1 MATSQFSCSGCGKS
15 YAWKPEIAG
24 KRVKCKCGERLNVP
38 ATDPAAVELEA
49 EPMPEGFDDLMALAD
64 GAPVSEA
71 SYAPE
76 PAVAAAAP
84 ARPAKRSG
92 GGAAVAAVGGG
103 GAAAGAAAG
112 GACPSCGAR
121 VDAAAVLCVNC
132 GHNLKTG
139 KKLKTSKLSG
149 EAAAGG
155 GGGGGGA
162 DALVPGYR
170 SFGVKDVAGAGM
182 SPQKKKMMA
191 IGLSV
196 VLVGLIVGIVAIV
209 MMGLKN
215 DREHQAKLN
224 AKPAKLE
231 KMIENMDKAGGIGA
245 AMHDGTLLEGV
256 RDPARENADVLRAK
270 QRDLFKIKNRCDE
283 LVKANGPDAK
293 AWLTATPKGRLC
305 GHDNAQSI
313 AIVEQLAAL
322 GATEI
327 HTSDVPADDNQG
339 HYLVP
344 GLIAKLPTT
353 PAARKQVFD
362 WYENLPKMI
371 EANDQP
377 HQTDMGQTHI
387 SVEFKAD

>member
-1 MATSQFSCSGCGKS
+1 
-15 YAWKPEIAG
+15 
-24 KRVKCKCGERLNVP
+24 
-38 ATDPAAVELEA
+38 
-49 EPMPEGFDDLMALAD
+49 MPEGFDDLMALAD
-64 GAPVSEA
+64 GAPASEA

-92 GGAAVAAVGGG
+92 GAAPAGSGGG
-103 GAAAGAAAG
+103 GAAAG

-139 KKLKTSKLSG
+139 KKLKTSKLSD
-149 EAAAGG
+149 ESAPAGG
-155 GGGGGGA
+155 GAGER
-162 DALVPGYR
+162 VPGYR
-170 SFGVKDVAGAGM
+170 SFGVKDVAGSGM
-182 SPQKKKMMA
+182 SPQKKKMMV

-196 VLVGLIVGIVAIV
+196 ALVGLVAGIVVIV
-209 MMGLKN
+209 MKGLEN
-215 DREHQAKLN
+215 DRQHQAKLN
-224 AKPAKLE
+224 SKPAKLE
-231 KMIENMDKAGGIGA
+231 KMIDNMDKAGGIGA

-256 RDPARENADVLRAK
+256 SDPARESADVLRAK
-270 QRDLFKIKNRCDE
+270 QRDLFKIKIRCE
-283 LVKANGPDAK
+283 EMIKANGPDAK
-293 AWLTATPKGRLC
+293 AWLTATPKGRIC

-313 AIVEQLAAL
+313 AIVDQLAGL

-327 HTSDVPADDNQG
+327 HTTYVPADDNQG
-339 HYLVP
+339 GYLVA

-353 PAARKQVFD
+353 PAARKQVFA

-371 EANDQP
+371 EADDQP